1 VRALRRLRPASARR
15 VGSGVETGSGSIIA
29 VALLAAILALA
40 TLALS
45 LSLALATKQMVAA
58 AADAAAI
65 AAADARAGAVGGS
78 PCDRALQVATAAGV
92 QLVRCSSDGFV
103 MTVRME
109 RRILGIAVA
118 VTSTA
123 GPPGH

>member
-1 VRALRRLRPASARR
+1 VRSAPVRTAHH
-15 VGSGVETGSGSIIA
+15 GNEAGAGSIIA

-45 LSLALATKQMVAA
+45 LSLALATKQMVAS

-65 AAADARAGAVGGS
+65 AAADARAGAVSGS

-92 QLVRCSSDGFV
+92 QLVRCSSDGLV

-118 VTSTA
+118 ATSTA
-123 GPPGH
+123 GPPEW